1 MFTLTEGQIKQIA
14 DELDSGFS
22 CFIHKVTAEIIAI
35 PHDTS
40 YPGMDMSAWKDDIK
54 KVENK
59 RKEYLVIDPLASRDS
74 FNIMKDFTN
83 QIENEKLRSRLIS
96 ALNHRKPFSHFK
108 FEIDNSGEYRQKWFD
123 FKSNSLQQW
132 VRELIMSGM

>member
-1 MFTLTEGQIKQIA
+1 MLTLTEDQIRQIA
-14 DELDSGFS
+14 NELDSGFS

-40 YPGMDMSAWKDDIK
+40 HPDMDMSAWKDDIK
-54 KVENK
+54 KVESK
-59 RKEYLVIDPLASRDS
+59 RKQYLVIDPLESRDS
-74 FNIMKDFTN
+74 FDIMKDFTN
-83 QIENEKLRSRLIS
+83 QVEDEKLRSRLIS

-123 FKSNSLQQW
+123 FKSNSLQQL
-132 VRELIMSGM
+132 VRKLIMIGM